1 MHEEKQKSLEE
12 VTVKRAM
19 EDVEI
24 QDDGETE
31 GGGDVFAAYYAEGSG
46 EKQADR
52 PVVFMPEMGLAM
64 EVGVGAGSVAA
75 VLVWQGNCLCSRRRT
90 SHSGWERRLR

>member
-1 MHEEKQKSLEE
+1 LDRIAGIDFVHEEKQKSLEE

-64 EVGVGAGSVAA
+64 ESLKGDFTIESLWSAM
-75 VLVWQGNCLCSRRRT
+75 
-90 SHSGWERRLR
+90 

>member
-1 MHEEKQKSLEE
+1 MC
-12 VTVKRAM
+12 TVHLPARRLQQLTSGTHARFVLQ

-46 EKQADR
+46 DKQADR
-52 PVVFMPEMGLAM
+52 PVVFMPEIGLAM
-64 EVGVGAGSVAA
+64 ESLKGDFTIESLWSAM
-75 VLVWQGNCLCSRRRT
+75 
-90 SHSGWERRLR
+90 